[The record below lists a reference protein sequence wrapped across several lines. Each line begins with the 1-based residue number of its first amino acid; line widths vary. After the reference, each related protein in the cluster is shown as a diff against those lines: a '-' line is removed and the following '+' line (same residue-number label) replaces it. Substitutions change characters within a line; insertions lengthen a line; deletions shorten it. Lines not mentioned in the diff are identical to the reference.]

1 MNYQLDSLQPIA
13 NVVIE
18 RYEGAGLSSLSRP
31 QQTFLLVWCF
41 GGEVDNG
48 GFEQFFCNSMGDESL
63 PTVQALHDVGA
74 HDSARLLQRA
84 NDVFGPT
91 GPPIDFDER
100 NEALS
105 NLDEESQLSLDV
117 INQEYFLMRE
127 DHLLLLEQFVVK
139 HQNAFGTDAR

>member
-1 MNYQLDSLQPIA
+1 MNYQLDSLRPIA

-18 RYEGAGLSSLSRP
+18 RYFDAGLSSLSQP
-31 QQTFLLVWCF
+31 QRTFLLVWCF

-48 GFEQFFCNSMGDESL
+48 GFEQFFCNSMGHESL
-63 PTVQALHDVGA
+63 PTVQALYDVGA

-100 NEALS
+100 NEALC
-105 NLDEESQLSLDV
+105 NLDEESQLSFEV
-117 INQEYFLMRE
+117 INQEYFLTKE
-127 DHLLLLEQFVVK
+127 DHLLLLEQFVAK
-139 HQNAFGTDAR
+139 HQNAFAPVAR